1 MAKESEIQNI
11 QDATKQDWIIISC
24 ACQMFSLKASTAI
37 SAEYIDTI
45 YWDDGV
51 KEQNIVKS

>member
-1 MAKESEIQNI
+1 MAKEAGIQNI
-11 QDATKQDWIIISC
+11 QDATKQGWIIISC

-45 YWDDGV
+45 YWDDGDW
-51 KEQNIVKS
+51 S